1 MKALCFDR
9 FGDAD
14 VLYYGEVAD
23 PNLKQGEVMV
33 ELKAIGLNF
42 ADVYRRKGNYHL
54 KGNPPYIAGYEG
66 AGVVINNNGSSK
78 FKIGDRVGFADVPFA
93 NAALVAVPETHLIP
107 LPEKI
112 TFETAAASLLQGLT
126 AQYLATDS
134 HAVSQGEFV
143 LIHAVAGGV
152 GQLLTQICKLK
163 GATVIGLTSSPEK
176 AAIAHHAGVDE
187 IFLYSENWVEK
198 VINYT
203 KGVHITYDSVG
214 STLTNSFTA
223 TRDTGHVVFYGM
235 SGGDPAPVDPR
246 MLMDT
251 SKTLTGGDLWS
262 YLTSGEERIKR
273 SNQLFEWIIAGQ
285 IKLDE
290 PTKFRLS
297 EGADAHRYL
306 ESRKS
311 TGKIL
316 LIP

>member
-1 MKALCFDR
+1 
-9 FGDAD
+9 
-14 VLYYGEVAD
+14 
-23 PNLKQGEVMV
+23 
-33 ELKAIGLNF
+33 
-42 ADVYRRKGNYHL
+42 
-54 KGNPPYIAGYEG
+54 
-66 AGVVINNNGSSK
+66 
-78 FKIGDRVGFADVPFA
+78 
-93 NAALVAVPETHLIP
+93 
-107 LPEKI
+107 
-112 TFETAAASLLQGLT
+112 
-126 AQYLATDS
+126 
-134 HAVSQGEFV
+134 
-143 LIHAVAGGV
+143 
-152 GQLLTQICKLK
+152 
-163 GATVIGLTSSPEK
+163 
-176 AAIAHHAGVDE
+176 
-187 IFLYSENWVEK
+187 
-198 VINYT
+198 
-203 KGVHITYDSVG
+203 
-214 STLTNSFTA
+214 
-223 TRDTGHVVFYGM
+223 M